1 MQVHVCDGLTGDAA
15 DIHTKVVP
23 AGRTLCLDPC
33 ARRRDQIQYG
43 LLLKLRQ
50 HEEVALVTAR
60 HDQHVT
66 GTDREG
72 VGERRR
78 KFVSGDDEAFA

>member
-1 MQVHVCDGLTGDAA
+1 VTTG
-15 DIHTKVVP
+15 
-23 AGRTLCLDPC
+23 
-33 ARRRDQIQYG
+33 
-43 LLLKLRQ
+43 
-50 HEEVALVTAR
+50 

-78 KFVSGDDEAFA
+78 KFVSGDDQAFD